1 METKTINN
9 PNVSTGFFGKLPGFT
24 DFIKYNAAG
33 REILTIDN
41 WLQEGLA
48 LAKLKYK
55 NEWKNYYNNSL
66 TLNFVYP
73 FTGTDNT
80 TIGVISPSNDK
91 SGRSFPLIMFRNI
104 KKNVNDGLSYY
115 LIPTAHREIFQFL
128 TDIIDENR
136 LTEDTSSLKSLTDN
150 LKLSD
155 INNVLLADDYKKF
168 ISETKLCDVPCNSEN
183 ENHFNLNDFFEDN
196 LKIFEHFICYS
207 YATDLNHSNNSFIIC
222 YYIQLLQK
230 VFKNSDSTPGIF
242 WTQLDDK
249 SWLLFLIFTKPSP
262 KDFIDLLFYNRASLI
277 TSEENANDNKKEF
290 HTGNSLFRNNSVISG
305 NISLSE
311 LLNSIRN
318 YIN

>member
-33 REILTIDN
+33 KEILTIDN
-41 WLQEGLA
+41 WLQESLA
-48 LAKLKYK
+48 LAKLKFK

-66 TLNFVYP
+66 TLNFIYP

-91 SGRSFPLIMFRNI
+91 SGRSFPFLMFSNI
-104 KKNVNDGLSYY
+104 KKNVNDGLSFY
-115 LIPTAHREIFQFL
+115 LIPSVHREIFDL
-128 TDIIDENR
+128 LNDVVEVNKS
-136 LTEDTSSLKSLTDN
+136 TEDTSSLKSLIDN

-155 INNVLLADDYKKF
+155 VDSALVANDYKKF
-168 ISETKLCDVPCNSEN
+168 ISETKLFDVFKLGN
-183 ENHFNLNDFFEDN
+183 ENQISLNDFFENN
-196 LKIFEHFICYS
+196 LKIFEHFICFS
-207 YATDLNHSNNSFIIC
+207 YETDFNQPNNSFIIS

-230 VFKNSDSTPGIF
+230 IFKYSDSTSGIF

-262 KDFIDLLFYNRASLI
+262 KDFIDLLFYNRGSLI
-277 TSEENANDNKKEF
+277 TSEENANENKREF
-290 HTGNSLFRNNSVISG
+290 HTGNSLFRNNSIISG

-311 LLNSIRN
+311 FLNSIKN
-318 YIN
+318 YLI